1 VLLLNG
7 GGYEVIKTLAT
18 VFGVVFLLVGVL
30 GFVPGIT
37 NDSQM
42 LLGIFHV
49 NAVHNIIHLL
59 SGAFALYAGMTSMD
73 YAKLYFRIFGVVY
86 LLVAIL
92 GFYYGDKDVL
102 GFISSNMAD
111 TWLHVVIAVVAL
123 YAGFAAMDDGMKAPM
138 AS

>member
-1 VLLLNG
+1 M
-7 GGYEVIKTLAT
+7 IKTLAT
-18 VFGVVFLLVGVL
+18 VFGVVFLLIGVL
-30 GFVPGIT
+30 GFIPGIT

-59 SGAFALYAGMTSMD
+59 SGALALYAGMSSGSA
-73 YAKLYFRIFGVVY
+73 AKMYFRIFGIVY

-92 GFYYGDKDVL
+92 GFVYGDKDIL

-123 YAGFAAMDDGMKAPM
+123 YAGFAAMDDGAAATP
-138 AS
+138 AA

>member
-1 VLLLNG
+1 
-7 GGYEVIKTLAT
+7 
-18 VFGVVFLLVGVL
+18 
-30 GFVPGIT
+30 
-37 NDSQM
+37 M

-59 SGAFALYAGMTSMD
+59 SGALALYAGMSGGD
-73 YAKLYFRIFGVVY
+73 AAKMYFRIFGIVY

-92 GFYYGDKDVL
+92 GFFAGDKDIL

-123 YAGFAAMDDGMKAPM
+123 YAGFAASDNGAAATP
-138 AS
+138 AA